1 MYKLRLYQQN
11 AVDKAVKCFKG
22 KKNGILVLPTGS
34 GKSIIIASIAD
45 ELGGKTLVFQPTKEI
60 LEQNKEKMEA
70 IGYSNVGVYSAS
82 MGQKEVGD
90 ITFATIG
97 SVVKKK
103 HLFADFDR
111 IIVDE
116 CHKVN
121 SKNGMYENFING
133 LKLPTLGLTATP
145 YRMRNYRDFR
155 TDAYIAESRILTR
168 TRPRIFSKIVHI
180 TQIQELFKL
189 NFLCPLDYKWQNS
202 YDSRKIKRTSTGQG
216 FDESALERYNQEQE
230 IVKKIIVLVEK
241 TKQSHCL
248 AFTKFT
254 SESEQVVE
262 ALAKKNI
269 SCVEISAKTKKKDRE
284 RILADFKSGRI
295 KCVVNVG
302 VLTTGFDFPELDCII
317 LGRPTKSV
325 ALYYQ
330 MVGRG
335 IRIADNKDSCRLYDL
350 CDNVKRFGK
359 VETFEVYDQNG
370 NDMWRLKSSAGDLT
384 GIDVNTGQNLE
395 KVTRPLNKDDDGD
408 VLVPFGK
415 HKGKKI
421 TALDEGYLKWCVENF
436 DNSKWKTPFKKELK
450 RREVALCLKGE

>member
-1 MYKLRLYQQN
+1 MYELRPYQQK
-11 AVDKAVKCFKG
+11 AVDEAVKCFTT

-34 GKSIIIASIAD
+34 GKSIIIAAVT
-45 ELGGKTLVFQPTKEI
+45 EQLKGKTLVFQPTKEI
-60 LEQNKEKMEA
+60 LEQNKEKMEH
-70 IGYSNVGVYSAS
+70 IGCWNIGVYSAS
-82 MGQKEVGD
+82 MGQREVGH

-155 TDAYIAESRILTR
+155 TDEYVAESRILTR

-180 TQIQELFKL
+180 TQIQELFDL
-189 NFLCPLDYKWQNS
+189 GFLCPLDYEWQNT

-216 FDESALERYNQEQE
+216 FDESALERYNREQG
-230 IVKKIIVLVEK
+230 IVQKLIKLIE
-241 TKQSHCL
+241 TTDRHHCL

-262 ALAKKNI
+262 ELAKKGI

-284 RILADFKSGRI
+284 QILFDFKSGRI

-335 IRIADNKDSCRLYDL
+335 IRIHDDKDSCRLYDL

-359 VETFEVYDQNG
+359 IETFVVYDQNG
-370 NDMWRLKSSAGDLT
+370 NDMWRLKSSAGNLT
-384 GIDVNTGQNLE
+384 GVDVNTGKSLE
-395 KVTRPLNKDDDGD
+395 KVKKPVEKDEDGD
-408 VLVPFGK
+408 ILVPFGK
-415 HKGKKI
+415 HKGKKLSD
-421 TALDEGYLKWCVENF
+421 LDEGYMKWCVENF
-436 DNSKWKTPFKKELK
+436 NNGPLRTMLEKELK
-450 RREVALCLKGE
+450 RREVA